1 MSTLTLNCSPM
12 TAVVLENVSMYEVI
26 WLEKLTHGCQN
37 GFLKI
42 ALPSPGGLV
51 QTSAAAHGWGLLEDS
66 FPSLKRPGLD
76 CKEENA
82 CKCFKANRKCAFSG
96 LTLKGRDFSTLGLK
110 NVHLP
115 EGVRCSCRG
124 RCRRREKWKKT
135 DNKQRMYSAVIHK
148 VESTTKL
155 IATV

>member
-1 MSTLTLNCSPM
+1 MSTLILNCSPM

-82 CKCFKANRKCAFSG
+82 CKCFKENQEVRIFWFDIKGTRLFYVGFKKCASARRG
-96 LTLKGRDFSTLGLK
+96 AVQLQRQVQEKREVEEDGQQAAD
-110 NVHLP
+110 VQ
-115 EGVRCSCRG
+115 CS
-124 RCRRREKWKKT
+124 
-135 DNKQRMYSAVIHK
+135 HP
-148 VESTTKL
+148 
-155 IATV
+155 